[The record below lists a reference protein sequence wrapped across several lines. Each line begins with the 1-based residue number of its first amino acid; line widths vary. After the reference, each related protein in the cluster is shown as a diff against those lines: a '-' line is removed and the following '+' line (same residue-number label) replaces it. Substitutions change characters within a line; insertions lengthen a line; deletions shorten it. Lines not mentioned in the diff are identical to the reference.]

1 MDPAG
6 RWSLAPA
13 YDMTYA
19 YNPHGMWT
27 GTHQMSINGK
37 REGITRQDI
46 LASARNMGVK
56 QAEAER
62 TIEEVQ
68 NSLAEWDRFAEDAG
82 LKEHVTQRIRE
93 QFVIL

>member
-1 MDPAG
+1 
-6 RWSLAPA
+6 
-13 YDMTYA
+13 
-19 YNPHGMWT
+19 
-27 GTHQMSINGK
+27 MSINGK